1 MKDHHGCAV
10 QAAINTLSGKWKVL
24 IVWHLSRSPLRF
36 AAIRRKLKNISEKVL
51 TDQLRQLEAHGI
63 IQRHASNSI
72 PPAVTYSLNQEGKKL
87 VPIMETLCD
96 WGSQHFHIKRSFP
109 KDKGSG
115 QLLLGNLPRQ
125 IPQSGETTTG

>member
-1 MKDHHGCAV
+1 VKDHHGCAV

-51 TDQLRQLEAHGI
+51 TDQLRQL
-63 IQRHASNSI
+63 
-72 PPAVTYSLNQEGKKL
+72 GKKL